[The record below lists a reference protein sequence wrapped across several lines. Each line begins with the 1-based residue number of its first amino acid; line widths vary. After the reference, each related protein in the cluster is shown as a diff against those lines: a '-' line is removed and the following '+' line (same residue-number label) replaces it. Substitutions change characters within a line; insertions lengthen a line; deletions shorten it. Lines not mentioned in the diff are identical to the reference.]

1 MVETVRA
8 SCFFRRSGRAS
19 FLWSGR
25 CCMRLIKSFL
35 VGLIVIVVVVVLGL
49 GYLGFVPGVSKIL
62 GSDKPRDLG
71 ITYTDAD
78 LKSITS
84 KNHVQRVVLE
94 SAPDI
99 KSSFVLKGTQAIKNV
114 FTDKEITAR
123 LGQESDWLF
132 NPFTNVQV
140 KIGENG
146 VVEASGVVRS
156 DRLKGYAEATGVS
169 LKGIEA
175 ISKGMDKY
183 KIPKISFPAYIKGN
197 LSIENNRLNIDLS
210 ELYIGK
216 IPVPKKLYSQ
226 AKSLFESFVYE
237 RLTSGGYGGLLVKSL
252 SFSNGKMSFS
262 GNIPKVITTA
272 KTIPGN
278 Q

>member
-1 MVETVRA
+1 M
-8 SCFFRRSGRAS
+8 S
-19 FLWSGR
+19 FIR
-25 CCMRLIKSFL
+25 KFV
-35 VGLIVIVVVVVLGL
+35 VGLIVVIIVVILGL
-49 GYLGFVPGVSKIL
+49 GYLGFVPGVSKML
-62 GSDKPRDLG
+62 GSDKPRDLR

-84 KNHVQRVVLE
+84 KNRVQRIVLE

-99 KSSFVLKGTQAIKNV
+99 KSSFVLKGSQAITNV

-146 VVEASGVVRS
+146 MVEASGVVRV
-156 DRLKGYAEATGVS
+156 DRLKSYAEATGVPS
-169 LKGIEA
+169 KEIEV

-183 KIPKISFPAYIKGN
+183 KIPRVSFPAYIKGN
-197 LSIENNRLNIDLS
+197 LSIENNRVNIDLS
-210 ELYIGK
+210 ELIIGK
-216 IPVPKKLYSQ
+216 IPVPKGLYGQ
-226 AKSLFESFVYE
+226 AKSSFEDFVYE
-237 RLTSGGYGGLLVKSL
+237 RLTSGGYGSLDVKSL

-272 KTIPGN
+272 KTILNN

>member
-1 MVETVRA
+1 MNM
-8 SCFFRRSGRAS
+8 
-19 FLWSGR
+19 GR
-25 CCMRLIKSFL
+25 CCMGFIRRFV
-35 VGLIVIVVVVVLGL
+35 VGLIVIVILVILGL

-62 GSDKPRDLG
+62 GSDKPRNLG
-71 ITYTDAD
+71 ITYYTDAD
-78 LKSITS
+78 LKPITS
-84 KNHVQRVVLE
+84 KNHVQRIVLE

-99 KSSFVLKGTQAIKNV
+99 KSSFVLKGTQAINNV

-140 KIGENG
+140 KIGKDG
-146 VVEASGVVRS
+146 TVEASGVVRV
-156 DRLKGYAEATGVS
+156 DRLRGYAEATGVS
-169 LKGIEA
+169 SQEIEA

-183 KIPKISFPAYIKGN
+183 KVPRISFPAYVKGS
-197 LSIENNRLNIDLS
+197 LSIENNKLNIDRS

-216 IPVPKKLYSQ
+216 IPVAKALYGQ
-226 AKSLFESFVYE
+226 AKSAFEGFVYE
-237 RLTSGGYGGLLVKSL
+237 RLTSGGYGSLYVKSL

-262 GNIPKVITTA
+262 GNIPKIITTA
-272 KTIPGN
+272 KTVLNN

>member
-1 MVETVRA
+1 MG
-8 SCFFRRSGRAS
+8 FIRR
-19 FLWSGR
+19 L
-25 CCMRLIKSFL
+25 L
-35 VGLIVIVVVVVLGL
+35 VVLVVIVIAVILGL
-49 GYLGFVPGVSKIL
+49 GYLGFVPGVSKML

-78 LKSITS
+78 LKSILS
-84 KNHVQRVVLE
+84 KNRVQRVVLE
-94 SAPDI
+94 SAPDV
-99 KSSFVLKGTQAIKNV
+99 KSSFVLKGSQAVDNV

-123 LGQESDWLF
+123 LNQESDWLF

-146 VVEASGVVRS
+146 VIEASGIVRV

-169 LKGIEA
+169 LGAIEA

-183 KIPKISFPAYIKGN
+183 KVPRISFPAYVKGN

-216 IPVPKKLYSQ
+216 IPVPKQLYSQ
-226 AKSLFESFVYE
+226 AKSAFEDFVYE
-237 RLTSGGYGGLLVKSL
+237 RLTSGGYGSLYVKSL
-252 SFSNGKMSFS
+252 SFSNGRMNFS

-272 KTIPGN
+272 KTVLN
-278 Q
+278 SQH

>member
-1 MVETVRA
+1 MKP
-8 SCFFRRSGRAS
+8 
-19 FLWSGR
+19 GR
-25 CCMRLIKSFL
+25 CRMGFIKSFL
-35 VGLIVIVVVVVLGL
+35 IGLIVVIIVVVLGL
-49 GYLGFVPGVSKIL
+49 GYLGFIPGVSKIL
-62 GSDKPRDLG
+62 GSDKPKNVG
-71 ITYTDAD
+71 ITYTAAD

-84 KNHVQRVVLE
+84 KNHVQRIVLE

-99 KSSFVLKGTQAIKNV
+99 KSSFVLKGTQAINNV

-140 KIGENG
+140 KIGKDG
-146 VVEASGVVRS
+146 TVEASGVVRV
-156 DRLKGYAEATGVS
+156 DRLRGYAEATGVS
-169 LKGIEA
+169 STDIEA

-183 KIPKISFPAYIKGN
+183 KVPRISFPAYVKGS
-197 LSIENNRLNIDLS
+197 LSIENNKLNIDLS

-216 IPVPKKLYSQ
+216 IPVAKALYSQ
-226 AKSLFESFVYE
+226 AKSAFEDFVYK
-237 RLTSGGYGGLLVKSL
+237 RLTSGGYGSLYVKSL

-272 KTIPGN
+272 KTVLN
-278 Q
+278 DQ

>member
-1 MVETVRA
+1 MR
-8 SCFFRRSGRAS
+8 
-19 FLWSGR
+19 LGR
-25 CCMRLIKSFL
+25 CCVGFIKRFV
-35 VGLIVIVVVVVLGL
+35 VGLIVIVILVILGL

-62 GSDKPRDLG
+62 GSDKPRNLG

-84 KNHVQRVVLE
+84 KNHVQRIVVE

-123 LGQESDWLF
+123 LGQESDWAF
-132 NPFTNVQV
+132 NPFTDVQV
-140 KIGENG
+140 KIGQDG
-146 VVEASGVVRS
+146 TVEASGVVRV
-156 DRLKGYAEATGVS
+156 DRLKGYAEATGMS
-169 LKGIEA
+169 PQEIEV
-175 ISKGMDKY
+175 ISKVMDKY
-183 KIPKISFPAYIKGN
+183 KVPRTSFPAYVKGN
-197 LSIENNRLNIDLS
+197 LTIENNKLNIDLS

-216 IPVPKKLYSQ
+216 IPVAKALYSQ
-226 AKSLFESFVYE
+226 AKSAFEGLVYE
-237 RLTSGGYGGLLVKSL
+237 RLTSGGYGSLDVKSL

-272 KTIPGN
+272 KTILGN

>member
-1 MVETVRA
+1 MN
-8 SCFFRRSGRAS
+8 F
-19 FLWSGR
+19 
-25 CCMRLIKSFL
+25 IKKFV
-35 VGLIVIVVVVVLGL
+35 VGLIVVIIVVVLGL
-49 GYLGFVPGVSKIL
+49 GYLGFVPGVSKML

-84 KNHVQRVVLE
+84 KNRVQRIVLE

-99 KSSFVLKGTQAIKNV
+99 KSIFVLKGSQAITNV

-132 NPFTNVQV
+132 NPFTNVQI

-146 VVEASGVVRS
+146 IVEASGTVRV
-156 DRLKGYAEATGVS
+156 DRLKSYAEATGVS
-169 LKGIEA
+169 STDIET

-183 KIPKISFPAYIKGN
+183 KVPRISFPAYVKGN
-197 LSIENNRLNIDLS
+197 LSIENNRVNIDVS
-210 ELYIGK
+210 ELHIGK
-216 IPVPKKLYSQ
+216 IPVPKGLYSQ
-226 AKSLFESFVYE
+226 AKRSFEDFVYE
-237 RLTSGGYGGLLVKSL
+237 RLTSGGYGSLYVKSL

-272 KTIPGN
+272 KTILGN

>member
-1 MVETVRA
+1 MKP
-8 SCFFRRSGRAS
+8 
-19 FLWSGR
+19 GR
-25 CCMRLIKSFL
+25 CRMGFIKRFV
-35 VGLIVIVVVVVLGL
+35 VGLIVVIIVVVLGL
-49 GYLGFVPGVSKIL
+49 GYLGFVPGVSKLL

-71 ITYTDAD
+71 ITYTAAD

-84 KNHVQRVVLE
+84 KNHVQRIVLE

-99 KSSFVLKGTQAIKNV
+99 KSSFVLKGTQAINNV

-140 KIGENG
+140 KIGKDG
-146 VVEASGVVRS
+146 TVEASGVVRV
-156 DRLKGYAEATGVS
+156 DRLRGYAEATGVS
-169 LKGIEA
+169 STDIEA

-183 KIPKISFPAYIKGN
+183 KVPRISFPAYVKGS
-197 LSIENNRLNIDLS
+197 LSIENNKLNIDLS

-216 IPVPKKLYSQ
+216 IPVAKALYSQ
-226 AKSLFESFVYE
+226 AKSAFEDFVYK
-237 RLTSGGYGGLLVKSL
+237 RLTSGGYGSLYVKSL

-262 GNIPKVITTA
+262 GNIPKIITTA
-272 KTIPGN
+272 KTILGT

>member
-1 MVETVRA
+1 MG
-8 SCFFRRSGRAS
+8 F
-19 FLWSGR
+19 
-25 CCMRLIKSFL
+25 IKSFV
-35 VGLIVIVVVVVLGL
+35 VGLIVVIIVVVLGL
-49 GYLGFVPGVSKIL
+49 GYLGFVPGVSKLL

-71 ITYTDAD
+71 ITYTAAD

-84 KNHVQRVVLE
+84 KNRVQRIVLE

-99 KSSFVLKGTQAIKNV
+99 KSSFVLKGTQAMSNV

-123 LGQESDWLF
+123 LGQESDWLLT
-132 NPFTNVQV
+132 PFTDVQV
-140 KIGENG
+140 KIGQDG
-146 VVEASGVVRS
+146 TVEASGVVRA
-156 DRLKGYAEATGVS
+156 DKLRGYAEATGVS
-169 LKGIEA
+169 SQEIEA

-183 KIPKISFPAYIKGN
+183 KVPRISFPAYVKGS

-210 ELYIGK
+210 ELYLGK
-216 IPVPKKLYSQ
+216 IPVPKALYSQ
-226 AKSLFESFVYE
+226 AKSSFESFVYE
-237 RLTSGGYGGLLVKSL
+237 RLTSGGYGSLLVKSL

-272 KTIPGN
+272 KTILGN

>member
-1 MVETVRA
+1 MD
-8 SCFFRRSGRAS
+8 F
-19 FLWSGR
+19 
-25 CCMRLIKSFL
+25 IKKFV
-35 VGLIVIVVVVVLGL
+35 VGLIVIFIVVVLGL

-71 ITYTDAD
+71 IECTNAD
-78 LKSITS
+78 LNSITS
-84 KNHVQRVVLE
+84 KNSVQRIVLE
-94 SAPDI
+94 SVPDI
-99 KSSFVLKGTQAIKNV
+99 KSSFVLEGSQAIDNV

-146 VVEASGVVRS
+146 IVEASGVVRV
-156 DRLKGYAEATGVS
+156 DRLKGYAQATGVS
-169 LKGIEA
+169 PKDIEA

-183 KIPKISFPAYIKGN
+183 KIPRVSFPAYIKGN
-197 LSIENNRLNIDLS
+197 LSIENNRVNIDLS
-210 ELYIGK
+210 ELYIGR
-216 IPVPKKLYSQ
+216 IRVPKGLYSQ
-226 AKSLFESFVYE
+226 AKSPFEDFVYE
-237 RLTSGGYGGLLVKSL
+237 RLTSGGYGNLYVKSL

-272 KTIPGN
+272 KTIINN